1 LNLASDSPFFFSTLL
16 ASSKGC
22 NLQDDITKTI
32 TDTTS
37 AQAQVERRSKKK
49 HTASASA
56 SITQAKNHQ
65 FLKGKRRTRRRASEP
80 ILTTLTKMKNMLMRL
95 HNPTLVP

>member
-1 LNLASDSPFFFSTLL
+1 
-16 ASSKGC
+16 
-22 NLQDDITKTI
+22 
-32 TDTTS
+32 
-37 AQAQVERRSKKK
+37 VERRSKKK

-80 ILTTLTKMKNMLMRL
+80 ILTTLTKMKNRLMRL
-95 HNPTLVP
+95 HNPTLVPEKEIEVKRRSVRKENTRRLFLLLTILK